1 VIVVV
6 SCTSRVV
13 VVTESP
19 SGTTVHSEFNQVEN
33 VRLWHGGV
41 DGQLVIGHSA
51 EGVRVQTTGVSILK
65 FLSCRQVGYWMV
77 GAVLSTASVGLGW
90 SAQSSDVIDKDIDDI
105 TARMS
110 VAAWCVPRVT
120 ADKYCFGCVSLTSD
134 DLVSQS
140 LRAVM

>member
-1 VIVVV
+1 VIVIE
-6 SCTSRVV
+6 SSTSRVV
-13 VVTESP
+13 VVAESP
-19 SGTTVHSEFNQVEN
+19 SGTVHSELNQVEN

-41 DGQLVIGHSA
+41 DGQLVVGHSA
-51 EGVRVQTTGVSILK
+51 ECVRVQTTGVGILK

-90 SAQSSDVIDKDIDDI
+90 STQSSDVIDKDIDDI
-105 TARMS
+105 TARMP
-110 VAAWCVPRVT
+110 VTAWCVPRVT
-120 ADKYCFGCVSLTSD
+120 ADENCFGCVSLTSD